1 MTAVDAAPGMVA
13 RAALAAPEADVRPAA
28 LLRLPFADEQ
38 FDAVGGN
45 FVLNHV
51 GQPRDALREM
61 RRVTRPG
68 GWTAVTIWT
77 VPAAPG
83 QALLGRAVQAAG
95 VTRPVHLPALAPED
109 DFPRIQQ
116 GLAAL
121 PSEAGLKEVI
131 CDTLSWGHRTT
142 LEEWRSGPAAE
153 VATIGQIV
161 TSQSPS
167 VIAEIRTPGSVEG
180 LGSTHPHAHGAD
192 AGLGELPESAQA
204 PVTCQVMVQVE
215 VAVSRWYSPG

>member
-1 MTAVDAAPGMVA
+1 M
-13 RAALAAPEADVRPAA
+13 L
-28 LLRLPFADEQ
+28 
-38 FDAVGGN
+38 
-45 FVLNHV
+45 
-51 GQPRDALREM
+51 
-61 RRVTRPG
+61 
-68 GWTAVTIWT
+68 
-77 VPAAPG
+77 
-83 QALLGRAVQAAG
+83 
-95 VTRPVHLPALAPED
+95 
-109 DFPRIQQ
+109 
-116 GLAAL
+116 
-121 PSEAGLKEVI
+121 SEAGLKEVI